1 MITVIAY
8 KWVPPVVRGLVRD
21 LRVRWALEE
30 AGIPYDIELIG
41 LDEKDT
47 PDYRSLQP
55 FAQVPAITDGDLKLF
70 ESGAIVLHI
79 GEKSEILLP
88 RDPQARERAI
98 VWLFAAL
105 NSVENFT
112 AQLLQGDLMAPNEDW
127 WKTFRPWVEGIVKS
141 RLHDLSETL
150 GDRDYFEGSF
160 TIGDL
165 MMATV
170 LRQLHPSGLLK
181 TEPKLAD
188 YVARCE
194 ARPAFQKALKAQ
206 LAEYD
211 RHAPPASFN

>member
-1 MITVIAY
+1 MITVTAY

-47 PDYRSLQP
+47 PDYRALQP
-55 FAQVPAITDGDLKLF
+55 FAQVPAIRDGDLKIF
-70 ESGAIVLHI
+70 ESGAIVLYI
-79 GEKSEILLP
+79 GEKSEALLP
-88 RDPQARERAI
+88 RDPKARERAI

-112 AQLLQGDLMAPNEDW
+112 AQLLQGDLMAPKEDW
-127 WKTFRPWVEGIVKS
+127 WKAFRPWVEGIVKS
-141 RLHDLSETL
+141 RLRDLSETL
-150 GDRDYFEGSF
+150 GERDYFEGTF

-165 MMATV
+165 MMSTV

-181 TEPKLAD
+181 TEPTLAA

-194 ARPAFQKALKAQ
+194 ERPAFQKALKAQ
-206 LAEYD
+206 LAEYE
-211 RHAPPASFN
+211 RHAPPASMA

>member
-1 MITVIAY
+1 MITVTAY
-8 KWVPPVVRGLVRD
+8 KWVPPIVRGLVRD

-30 AGIPYDIELIG
+30 AGIPYNVELIG
-41 LDEKDT
+41 LDEKNT
-47 PDYRSLQP
+47 TDYRTLQP
-55 FAQVPAITDGDLKLF
+55 FAQVPAIRDGDLKLF

-79 GEKSEILLP
+79 GEMSEILLP
-88 RDPQARERAI
+88 RDAHARERAI

-141 RLHDLSETL
+141 RLCDLAATL
-150 GDRDYFEGSF
+150 GDRDYLEGIF
-160 TIGDL
+160 TVGDL
-165 MMATV
+165 MMSNV

-181 TEPKLAD
+181 TEPTIAA

-194 ARPAFQKALKAQ
+194 ARPAFQKVLNDQ

-211 RHAPPASFN
+211 NHQPPPGMG